1 MNKKSAQ
8 FVTGVSPGNMEFEM
22 RNNVIN
28 VPLVTIILMEGKV

>member
-8 FVTGVSPGNMEFEM
+8 FVTGVSLGNMEFEM